1 VPGAGSQAAF
11 SSGRPGLAIAAGGV
25 GAGVLDLLGAIA
37 VYWPASPLGIMR
49 SIAAGV
55 VGTAAARSGGPGLAA
70 AGLLLHFGVALGAAT
85 VFVLAARRFPAL
97 LRRPW
102 LTGPLY
108 GLAVFLAMNYAVI
121 PLSAIGRFP
130 GAWGPTTLKVIA
142 VHLLG
147 VGPPIVFAARR
158 WLAPADPSRRS

>member
-1 VPGAGSQAAF
+1 LAVAVG
-11 SSGRPGLAIAAGGV
+11 GLV
-25 GAGVLDLLGAIA
+25 AGVVDLLGAIA
-37 VYWPASPLGIMR
+37 VYWPASPLGILR

-55 VGTAAARSGGPGLAA
+55 VGPAAARGGGLGLAA
-70 AGLLLHFGVALGAAT
+70 AGLALHFIVALGAAT
-85 VFVLAARRFPAL
+85 AFVLAARRFPAL
-97 LRRPW
+97 IRWPW

-130 GAWGPTTLKVIA
+130 GAWGPTTLQVIA
-142 VHLLG
+142 VHLIG

-158 WLAPADPSRRS
+158 WLAAPGLSRRS